1 MKDFKFMKE
10 IICFAG
16 GILFGTA
23 GIKILSSKD
32 AKKAYVHTVAAGL
45 RMKESVKDTVNNI
58 RENAEDVMAEAKQIN
73 DERACA
79 EDEKEICS
87 QEDEKEEQD
96 V

>member
-1 MKDFKFMKE
+1 MKDIKFMKE

-45 RMKESVKDTVNNI
+45 RMKESVKDTVNSI
-58 RENAEDVMAEAKQIN
+58 RENAEDVMAEAKLIN
-73 DERACA
+73 EERECGEEQEFSA
-79 EDEKEICS
+79 